1 MITIGP
7 RHPDG
12 MDSRFFE
19 LAGAHSSK
27 SIDRLDTGRG
37 QQRNTQGSEWEQRD
51 GEATRHFNNWI

>member
-27 SIDRLDTGRG
+27 SIDRLPAL
-37 QQRNTQGSEWEQRD
+37 N
-51 GEATRHFNNWI
+51 A